1 MSPAATPT
9 STPTSSPGSA
19 AAQQAEELGSSPSV
33 ATPAELSSTRS
44 KNSID
49 EAWLAG
55 ARKRRKAFG
64 AGAGEAEKMLTD
76 LMVDSL
82 HSSAATEAKGSGKR
96 SSAVIARGF
105 MSFILLAGLVVR
117 HPSFRPGCVS
127 FDCTRLKAFRLLLPG
142 AGAGCVRVDGLE
154 GRGEA
159 SRVHRVQRPNVR

>member
-117 HPSFRPGCVS
+117 HPSSWPGCVS
-127 FDCTRLKAFRLLLPG
+127 YASEGVSAATARCWSWLRSSGRIGRTRGRLQGP
-142 AGAGCVRVDGLE
+142 
-154 GRGEA
+154 
-159 SRVHRVQRPNVR
+159 